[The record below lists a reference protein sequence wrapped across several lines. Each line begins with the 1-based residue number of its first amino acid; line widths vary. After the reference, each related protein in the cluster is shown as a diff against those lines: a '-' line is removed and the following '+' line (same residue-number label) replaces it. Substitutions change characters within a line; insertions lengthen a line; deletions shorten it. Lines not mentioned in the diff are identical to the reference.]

1 MNSIKNFPYNNNG
14 TVSEIPTLPTGTIIP
29 YSTASAPDGYLSCN
43 GAAISRETYKN
54 LFTIIG
60 TTYGEGDGSTT
71 FNIPNLSNAVMPTS
85 SNVAIKGNGM
95 TTGFTDGQTNY
106 GLIRRSDGGWNN
118 NTDFITGTYG
128 KPVGTTI
135 SGDYPPTKSYALTSD
150 PLKSGI
156 IGTLASTKMNFIIK
170 Y

>member
-29 YSTASAPDGYLSCN
+29 YSTASVPDGYLNCN

-54 LFTIIG
+54 LFAIIG
-60 TTYGEGDGSTT
+60 TTYGSGDGSTT

-95 TTGFTDGQTNY
+95 TTGFTDGAKLY
-106 GLIRRSDGGWNN
+106 GLCRWSDGGWNN
-118 NTDFITGTYG
+118 NADFRTGNYG
-128 KPVGTTI
+128 TNVGTSL
-135 SGDYPPTKSYALTSD
+135 SGDAPPTKSIALTSD
-150 PLKSGI
+150 PSKSGI
-156 IGTLASTKMNFIIK
+156 IGTLASTKINFIIK